1 MKPKIR
7 KDYLIS
13 LPFGKIQ
20 SRHAIAMMLSYF
32 GSNEEVYDIM
42 RRTSHKT
49 RAYIINAEGLKGFLV
64 PYSVTSAL
72 RILIQNR
79 NQEHTKAVKY

>member
-1 MKPKIR
+1 MN
-7 KDYLIS
+7 YLIS

-42 RRTSHKT
+42 SIMIPIYFEVYLDKKKT
-49 RAYIINAEGLKGFLV
+49 
-64 PYSVTSAL
+64 L
-72 RILIQNR
+72 RS
-79 NQEHTKAVKY
+79 Y